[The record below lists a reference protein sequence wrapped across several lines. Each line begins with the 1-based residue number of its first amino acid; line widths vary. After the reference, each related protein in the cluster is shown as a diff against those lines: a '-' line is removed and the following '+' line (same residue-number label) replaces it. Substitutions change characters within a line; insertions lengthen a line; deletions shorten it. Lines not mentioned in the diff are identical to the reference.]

1 MITYTFDLD
10 VTPGGI
16 PLTIHA
22 SQYDASSRTFLFR
35 LFSSAG
41 ELALPKGV
49 TATIRGSKPDGNVFS
64 YNAEIIGTQ
73 VSIELTKQMTAVA
86 GKVRCEIV
94 LYLGETELGT
104 ANFILA
110 VERAAM
116 DKDTMVSDSEV
127 RELVEIMDKSAD
139 IIAAAN
145 LAKTS
150 GETAQAYAKSAVT
163 ASKNAETFAN
173 SASNTLQQVNQKASD
188 IAAIKT
194 SADTLAAQAL
204 EKASNAEN
212 EVADNQNTLD
222 TLKANDAAMQLVIEG
237 KIDGAYVENG
247 YLYLTSN
254 DAVVAGPLGPF
265 SGTGGGGSGTG
276 GNNAELSVMNATGW
290 LSKTIADGDSCA
302 VSVNWSSVEDNMP
315 TGNGTMKI
323 TVNGIVKA
331 ILDIPQGEVSAD
343 ITKYLSV
350 GSNVVK
356 VNVSDVYGNSRTI
369 NFSVT
374 SIALSISSSFDAN
387 TPYTGPISFP
397 YVPVGNVQKT
407 VHFILDGREIG
418 NAVTSVSG
426 RQQSFT
432 IPQQTHGAHSFRV
445 YFETEINGQTVKSNE
460 LYFEIICLEVLNNT
474 PVIISDFHETEV
486 QQYTSVHISYTVYD
500 PADLTARVKIYVNGV
515 VASEQTVDRTQQ
527 TFTYRA
533 DDVGDLHIKIAS
545 GRIER
550 TIDLAVTESSIQLE
564 AETEAL
570 ALYLSSYGRSNNEET
585 RDQWSYKN
593 VNAQMSGFNYTSDGW
608 KADDEGT
615 TVLRVSGDARVRIP
629 YKLFENDFRTGGK
642 TIELEFATRDV
653 MNYDAVI
660 LSCMADGRGLSLTPQ
675 KALFRSE
682 QTEIFT
688 QYKEDEHVRI
698 AFVVEKRS
706 ENRLVYCYI
715 NGIMSGVAQYP
726 IDDDFAQNTPVDI
739 TIGSNECTIDLY
751 CIRVY
756 DNDLTRHQIL
766 NNWIADTQVIEDM
779 LSRYKRNAVYD
790 EYGNVVIAQL
800 PADLPYL
807 ILQAEELP
815 QYKGDKKTVT
825 GSFTDPVASGKSF
838 TFEGASANVQ
848 GTSSQ
853 YYARK
858 NYKISFKKGFLMSNG
873 TSADGYA
880 LRTGQIP
887 VDTFTFKADVASSE
901 GANNVELVRLYNEA
915 CPYKTPAQKANT
927 AVRQG
932 IDGFP
937 IVIFWNDGEKTT
949 FLGKYNFNNDKG
961 TPEVF
966 GLADGDESWEVLN
979 NTSDRVIWKSAD
991 YSGDDWQND
1000 FESRYPEEYF
1010 DSTQLAEF
1018 AAWITSTDTTKAT
1031 GQTLPAAVTYEG
1043 TSYSKDTAEYRLAKF
1058 KAEFSRYVEKD
1069 SALFYYLFTELFL
1082 MVDSRAKN
1090 MFPSFM
1096 GGTV

>member
-1 MITYTFDLD
+1 M
-10 VTPGGI
+10 
-16 PLTIHA
+16 
-22 SQYDASSRTFLFR
+22 
-35 LFSSAG
+35 
-41 ELALPKGV
+41 
-49 TATIRGSKPDGNVFS
+49 
-64 YNAEIIGTQ
+64 
-73 VSIELTKQMTAVA
+73 
-86 GKVRCEIV
+86 
-94 LYLGETELGT
+94 
-104 ANFILA
+104 
-110 VERAAM
+110 
-116 DKDTMVSDSEV
+116 
-127 RELVEIMDKSAD
+127 
-139 IIAAAN
+139 
-145 LAKTS
+145 
-150 GETAQAYAKSAVT
+150 
-163 ASKNAETFAN
+163 
-173 SASNTLQQVNQKASD
+173 
-188 IAAIKT
+188 
-194 SADTLAAQAL
+194 
-204 EKASNAEN
+204 
-212 EVADNQNTLD
+212 
-222 TLKANDAAMQLVIEG
+222 
-237 KIDGAYVENG
+237 
-247 YLYLTSN
+247 
-254 DAVVAGPLGPF
+254 
-265 SGTGGGGSGTG
+265 
-276 GNNAELSVMNATGW
+276 
-290 LSKTIADGDSCA
+290 
-302 VSVNWSSVEDNMP
+302 
-315 TGNGTMKI
+315 
-323 TVNGIVKA
+323 
-331 ILDIPQGEVSAD
+331 QGE
-343 ITKYLSV
+343 IRW
-350 GSNVVK
+350 N
-356 VNVSDVYGNSRTI
+356 
-369 NFSVT
+369 
-374 SIALSISSSFDAN
+374 
-387 TPYTGPISFP
+387 
-397 YVPVGNVQKT
+397 
-407 VHFILDGREIG
+407 
-418 NAVTSVSG
+418 
-426 RQQSFT
+426 
-432 IPQQTHGAHSFRV
+432 
-445 YFETEINGQTVKSNE
+445 
-460 LYFEIICLEVLNNT
+460 
-474 PVIISDFHETEV
+474 
-486 QQYTSVHISYTVYD
+486 
-500 PADLTARVKIYVNGV
+500 
-515 VASEQTVDRTQQ
+515 
-527 TFTYRA
+527 
-533 DDVGDLHIKIAS
+533 
-545 GRIER
+545 
-550 TIDLAVTESSIQLE
+550 
-564 AETEAL
+564 
-570 ALYLSSYGRSNNEET
+570 
-585 RDQWSYKN
+585 
-593 VNAQMSGFNYTSDGW
+593 
-608 KADDEGT
+608 
-615 TVLRVSGDARVRIP
+615 
-629 YKLFENDFRTGGK
+629 
-642 TIELEFATRDV
+642 
-653 MNYDAVI
+653 
-660 LSCMADGRGLSLTPQ
+660 
-675 KALFRSE
+675 
-682 QTEIFT
+682 
-688 QYKEDEHVRI
+688 
-698 AFVVEKRS
+698 
-706 ENRLVYCYI
+706 
-715 NGIMSGVAQYP
+715 
-726 IDDDFAQNTPVDI
+726 
-739 TIGSNECTIDLY
+739 TIDLY

-825 GSFTDPVASGKSF
+825 GSFADPVASGKSF

-915 CPYKTPAQKANT
+915 CPYKTPAQKANA